1 MRVAPSCSPGRAHS
15 VAEPEPHAMPTN
27 ADHVAVAAL
36 KLADELNTFI
46 DDRVADEAIVM
57 TALCE
62 LLGRRVAGQ
71 AADHEGAKSG
81 AMLVARLIATRAYL
95 AMVIK
100 TGALAHGC

>member
-1 MRVAPSCSPGRAHS
+1 VS
-15 VAEPEPHAMPTN
+15 EPV
-27 ADHVAVAAL
+27 DHVAVAAL
-36 KLADELNTFI
+36 KLADELNTFL

-62 LLGRRVAGQ
+62 LLGRRVADQ